1 MNESQEVVV
10 DEVPSSDA
18 TPHPVGVRRIR
29 CDHATHVRLPAEA
42 AGYTVAVPLNGA
54 VEVTYRTGT
63 LGADSG
69 RAVVFRPETDIG
81 MSCGEH
87 FSCYAVTIDTSE
99 LQDVL
104 ERRLG
109 HTVRRPPE
117 LAVSLDLR
125 TPGGRAC
132 ADLIRLLVAS
142 PLLRHPLLAAAAQ
155 ETLVARLLL
164 ALDHE
169 YRDELEAPVHSW
181 GPGPVRRMIDLIE
194 ADPRRPY
201 TVAELA
207 DVAGV
212 SVPALLQC
220 CRRHRGLSPAEEL
233 RSVRLARARREF
245 EQADAGWTSVAG
257 VASSWGFMNGERF
270 VDDFENRYGEPPWL
284 TLRGPAYA

>member
-1 MNESQEVVV
+1 MDPTWCRRGGSDGHARGAGSREPTGAPAGPARRVTASMFGGGQPVNETQEVVV
-10 DEVPSSDA
+10 DEVPSSAA

-29 CDHATHVRLPAEA
+29 CDQATHVRLPAEA

-104 ERRLG
+104 ERRPG

-125 TPGGRAC
+125 T
-132 ADLIRLLVAS
+132 
-142 PLLRHPLLAAAAQ
+142 
-155 ETLVARLLL
+155 
-164 ALDHE
+164 
-169 YRDELEAPVHSW
+169 
-181 GPGPVRRMIDLIE
+181 
-194 ADPRRPY
+194 
-201 TVAELA
+201 
-207 DVAGV
+207 
-212 SVPALLQC
+212 
-220 CRRHRGLSPAEEL
+220 
-233 RSVRLARARREF
+233 
-245 EQADAGWTSVAG
+245 
-257 VASSWGFMNGERF
+257 
-270 VDDFENRYGEPPWL
+270 
-284 TLRGPAYA
+284 